1 MAAVAAL
8 AARMLTAFTVQT
20 GVVVGTDVAAAALVH
35 GDHDP
40 FGHLELAAD
49 VEGGL
54 VGAVAMPLGVLA
66 GAGARVL
73 PEAVAAGRMGS
84 VLLDAASF
92 GASAALVERAFDGSV
107 DPGEVAFAAVGAGV
121 GSLAG
126 RALRRT
132 GTGTGAGAVHPG
144 PVPPI
149 APAAVGET
157 LPPHLRAVFEASTP
171 VPSGRSFFS
180 ARDDTWLARL
190 VPRVP
195 AQPGRA
201 VVFLH
206 GNRLSVRAAGRSLSP
221 EELAAVVRADPA
233 LAGKPVTLFACE
245 TGRLDDGFAA
255 RLARELG
262 VEVVAPT
269 ELAWLAPDGTMY
281 TTSGRLLDDGWL
293 QTVPHDGHWRR
304 FPPPAV
310 AGATAR
316 IEEVPDHDH
325 DARRPG
331 LRRPRRGRATGRRPR
346 ARAAHG
352 RRRAPTDRRVPRRR
366 CRPGRRRSSGARP
379 ARPRPAVHG
388 PRRVRHRRH
397 LDLGAPLRYYVER
410 HGLAPE
416 PELLAHIRAS
426 GYRARTPSRAEV
438 EHAYADLQDYF
449 RSAAPR

>member
-1 MAAVAAL
+1 M
-8 AARMLTAFTVQT
+8 
-20 GVVVGTDVAAAALVH
+20 
-35 GDHDP
+35 
-40 FGHLELAAD
+40 
-49 VEGGL
+49 
-54 VGAVAMPLGVLA
+54 GAVAMPLGVLA

-126 RALRRT
+126 RALRRS

-310 AGATAR
+310 AGATA
-316 IEEVPDHDH
+316 PD
-325 DARRPG
+325 
-331 LRRPRRGRATGRRPR
+331 RG
-346 ARAAHG
+346 
-352 RRRAPTDRRVPRRR
+352 
-366 CRPGRRRSSGARP
+366 GARP
-379 ARPRPAVHG
+379 
-388 PRRVRHRRH
+388 
-397 LDLGAPLRYYVER
+397 
-410 HGLAPE
+410 
-416 PELLAHIRAS
+416 
-426 GYRARTPSRAEV
+426 
-438 EHAYADLQDYF
+438 
-449 RSAAPR
+449 